1 MHDKHRETVEAAE
14 DRSTC
19 RPPVRSRQCQEVFFF
34 FSFFQNH
41 VGPIM
46 VLAGPFALE
55 IIQNCVKDI

>member
-19 RPPVRSRQCQEVFFF
+19 RPPVRSRQCQEVLFL
-34 FSFFQNH
+34 FFQNH

-46 VLAGPFALE
+46 VLAGPFASE